1 MNFNTLIWKEP
12 WLAPIAL
19 NITAVIKTNEI
30 NTAGITKIGYPHPHK
45 EALKLYKELGGEII
59 TVGSDAHM
67 KENIGYGFDV
77 AEDLLKQTGFRYY
90 TVFKNRK
97 PEFIPL

>member
-30 NTAGITKIGYPHPHK
+30 NTAGITPNGKT
-45 EALKLYKELGGEII
+45 LYYNP
-59 TVGSDAHM
+59 D
-67 KENIGYGFDV
+67 F
-77 AEDLLKQTGFRYY
+77 F
-90 TVFKNRK
+90 
-97 PEFIPL
+97 